1 MKIFSPEGEYE
12 DIMSNLHTVAANT
25 TTRKQL
31 VSELTSL
38 IAEEVKRTSGMT
50 GFAVKGGYKVVSS
63 LKGGQMIPIAVNS
76 LLDQF
81 IDGIEPLTQ
90 RFTESSETDF
100 ARFMKL
106 NERDAVNALLAVT
119 DRRARTA
126 SSAVQGAYQKL
137 RPLAE
142 RQVSSALPEVG
153 RLLGKYLV

>member
-1 MKIFSPEGEYE
+1 MNVFSLHGEYE
-12 DIMSNLHTVAANT
+12 EPMSNLHTIAADAT
-25 TTRKQL
+25 KRKQL
-31 VSELTSL
+31 VSELTAL
-38 IAEEVKRTSGMT
+38 IADEVKRTGGMT

-90 RFTESSETDF
+90 RFAESAENDF

-126 SSAVQGAYQKL
+126 SNAVQGAYRKL

-153 RLLGKYLV
+153 RVLGKYLD